1 MTKITK
7 LRGGMTLNLYQ
18 CLDDFENQ
26 YRHVDNND
34 GNGNGNFALPQMQRQ
49 TAVNIPSTRSIR
61 YTDILNNIQYKYDD
75 ENKEN
80 AFRRYL
86 IERNIDYRLFNNPIN
101 INVYIN
107 NISYQLSCMPDT
119 TIFNIKIKIIE
130 EYNKKRLNINNN
142 GNNITN
148 MSQEFYDEFIKLIG
162 DTQELFNNFDYF
174 NLDQRLP
181 LVDHH
186 LPLRYLKLKHKNS
199 FLENDNNILL
209 DYRIIT
215 GAEIIL
221 EIDNNI
227 RNR

>member
-1 MTKITK
+1 MTK
-7 LRGGMTLNLYQ
+7 LRGGMTLNLYEY
-18 CLDDFENQ
+18 LDDFENT
-26 YRHVDNND
+26 YVGNND
-34 GNGNGNFALPQMQRQ
+34 GNDIFAVVPMRRQ
-49 TAVNIPSTRSIR
+49 TAANIPLTRSIR

-119 TIFNIKIKIIE
+119 NIFNIKIKIIE